1 MALDDIEISNTEF
14 SVNVAFA
21 RGNIG
26 TLANVELITTNLT
39 IGFEMPKTRLP
50 ILGGSIIRRAQ

>member
-14 SVNVAFA
+14 SVNVALA

-26 TLANVELITTNLT
+26 TVSNVELVTTNLT
-39 IGFEMPKTRLP
+39 ISFEMPRTRLP
-50 ILGGSIIRRAQ
+50 ILNSGIIRSTS